1 MDSTITILLLWKL
14 WSGSIL
20 SLGKVDCTITILLQ
34 RREERGGYVGQ
45 LAAQRAAVSS
55 SLEPLPCASAVIIV
69 VAGVE
74 DGSAATVAG

>member
-1 MDSTITILLLWKL
+1 M
-14 WSGSIL
+14 

-45 LAAQRAAVSS
+45 LAAQREVVSS
-55 SLEPLPCASAVIIV
+55 SLEPLPYANAEIILLLIV

-74 DGSAATVAG
+74 DGSGVILKGECAD

>member
-1 MDSTITILLLWKL
+1 MDSTITILLL

-20 SLGKVDCTITILLQ
+20 SLGKVDCTITILLL

-55 SLEPLPCASAVIIV
+55 SLELLPYASAVIIV
-69 VAGVE
+69 LAVQGLRE
-74 DGSAATVAG
+74 EFTFFFI